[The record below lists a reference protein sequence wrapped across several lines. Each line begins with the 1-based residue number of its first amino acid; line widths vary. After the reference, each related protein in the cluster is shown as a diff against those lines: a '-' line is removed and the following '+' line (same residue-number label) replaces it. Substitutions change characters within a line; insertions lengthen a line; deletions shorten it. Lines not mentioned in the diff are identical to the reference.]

1 LLLKFLNGVGDKC
14 PNSHRSKSAVIAY
27 GSKEDIAKYNSWCT
41 NTKEGGDGF
50 VNRSTSSLDKFESFW
65 KSREEDEVDPV
76 STHPES
82 SESVGGAANGGKSDI
97 IKCAGTVIT
106 EVFDRI
112 DMRLKHLK
120 ALGPINSDDDV
131 QSELPV
137 ESAITVDV
145 ENTTCCDNIFDEE
158 SEVERS
164 DILKSASL
172 LISGGARRHSYGH
185 PTGSNTKTKMNHKKR
200 TKGTKK
206 PQTKEKVD
214 LALTLTPAS
223 DTGASGTGSSI

>member
-1 LLLKFLNGVGDKC
+1 VYQYKG
-14 PNSHRSKSAVIAY
+14 
-27 GSKEDIAKYNSWCT
+27 
-41 NTKEGGDGF
+41 GGDGF
-50 VNRSTSSLDKFESFW
+50 VNWSTSSLDKSELFW
-65 KSREEDEVDPV
+65 KSREEDEADPV

-82 SESVGGAANGGKSDI
+82 SKSVGGAADGGKSDI
-97 IKCAGTVIT
+97 IKCAGTLIK

-120 ALGPINSDDDV
+120 PQGSINSDDDV
-131 QSELPV
+131 QSELPA

-145 ENTTCCDNIFDEE
+145 ENTTCCDNILDDE
-158 SEVERS
+158 SEGERS

-185 PTGSNTKTKMNHKKR
+185 PTGSNTKTQMNHKKGTKR
-200 TKGTKK
+200 TKKL
-206 PQTKEKVD
+206 QTKEKVD

-223 DTGASGTGSSI
+223 DTWTSGTGNYI